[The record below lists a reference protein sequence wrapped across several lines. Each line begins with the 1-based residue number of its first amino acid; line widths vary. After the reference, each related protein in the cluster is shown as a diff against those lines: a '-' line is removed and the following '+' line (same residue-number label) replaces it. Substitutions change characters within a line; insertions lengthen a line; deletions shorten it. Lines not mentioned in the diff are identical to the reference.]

1 MGRFRKLFTLFL
13 FLFYWTG
20 TLPVRAQSLTTIRD
34 TVKNADGSNFYGQ
47 AIVSWQGFTAA
58 TGATIA
64 PHSTSITITNGYL
77 SVVLVPTTNASTGAY
92 YTVQYESNDG
102 TVLWTE
108 YWQVAPSWTPL
119 TLNQVRVS
127 SPPASGGSGSSGNS
141 GSSGSITLP
150 ITESNVTN
158 LLSDLAARPTRSSV
172 ITNGRV
178 AMFDALGN
186 IGSVS
191 GNSSDCVHVDGTSGA
206 CGTGSSS
213 ITLNTGFVDNEFPSG
228 NANGSNLTFMLS
240 QAPSPTLSLSLHR
253 NGIALRQGVDYS
265 LSGSTITFI
274 AAAAPQSGD
283 VLTAFYRVTGASTT
297 VSFADAE
304 VPAGTLDGV
313 NTAFTVAFSPN
324 PVGSL
329 QLYKNGVL
337 LNPGTDYS
345 LSGASVTFLG
355 NAIPHPGDKLQAFYR
370 H

>member
-1 MGRFRKLFTLFL
+1 MDRFRKLFTWFFL
-13 FLFYWTG
+13 YLSAAAFPAG
-20 TLPVRAQSLTTIRD
+20 AQSLTTIRD

-47 AIVSWQGFTAA
+47 AIVSWLGFTAG

-64 PHSTSITITNGYL
+64 PHSTSITIINGYL
-77 SVVLVPTTNASTGAY
+77 SVVLVPTTNASSGAY

-127 SPPASGGSGSSGNS
+127 APPAGSGSGSSG
-141 GSSGSITLP
+141 GSTGTFSLP

-158 LLSDLAARPTRSSV
+158 LLSDLAARPTRGSV
-172 ITNGRV
+172 VTNSRV

-186 IGSVS
+186 IGSVF
-191 GNSSDCVHVDGTSGA
+191 GNASDCVHVDGTSGA
-206 CGTGSSS
+206 CGSTGAT
-213 ITLNTGFVDNEFPSG
+213 TLNTGFVDNEFPAG
-228 NANGSNLTFMLS
+228 NANGSNLTFTLS
-240 QAPSPTLSLSLHR
+240 QSPSPTLSLSLYR
-253 NGIALRQGVDYS
+253 NGISLRQGVDYS

-274 AAAAPQSGD
+274 AAATPQSGD
-283 VLTAFYRVTGASTT
+283 ILTAFYRVAGSSST

-304 VPAGTLDGV
+304 VPAGSIDGV
-313 NTAFTVAFSPN
+313 NAAFTLVASPN
-324 PVGSL
+324 PVASL

-337 LNPGTDYS
+337 LNPGTDYIV
-345 LSGASVTFLG
+345 SGANLTFLG
-355 NAIPHPGDKLQAFYR
+355 NALPHSGDKVQVFYR